1 MAARIT
7 KKELEEKVRHLEKE
21 NALHRQTEETLKET
35 EQALRRQNLYLSALQ
50 DIAPGLIQRLDLD
63 TLLEDIVQKAGD
75 LVDTPDGYIYL
86 YDPTSDVLEVR
97 VGIGR
102 WAKDI
107 GFRLRPGEGMAG
119 KVWQSGKLLVIDDYC
134 QWSGRIPD
142 TQFDNLHTLVG
153 LPLTVGNEI
162 LGVLGLSYFEKF
174 RSISED
180 ELAALKR
187 FAQLASIALSNAQL
201 YSNLERELKER
212 KIAEEALRESEGRLI
227 AIFDATP
234 DPLVVYDRQGYPLFL
249 NPAFTRVFGW
259 FPEEL
264 QARKIPFVPEDQ
276 KELTAEKIR
285 QIIETGEPQHFET
298 RRLTKKGLTLNV
310 YISAAII
317 RGRQDEFFGMVVH
330 LTDISTTKSLERQLL
345 QAQKMEAIGT
355 LAGGIAH
362 DFNNLLMG
370 IQGRTSLLLMDLT
383 EDTAPHEQLK
393 GIEDLVRSASQLTAQ
408 MLGFARGGK
417 YEVKTTDLNHL
428 ISEINLMFGRTR
440 KEIRIQASLAEDLWS
455 VDADRAQLEQVL
467 LNLYINSWQAMPGG
481 GELVVQTGNQVLT
494 EKEAQLLGA
503 SPGRFVKITVAD
515 SGVGMDAAVRQR
527 IFEPFF
533 TTKERGRGTGL
544 GLASVYGIVRNHG
557 GCIKVDS
564 QKHQGATFRIYLPA
578 SEKIPVSEKTAIA
591 APLSSE
597 GTILLVDDEKFVL
610 DIGRQMLQRLGF
622 QVFCAEGGQKALA
635 VFSENRDAIDLV
647 VLDMIM
653 PDMGGAD
660 TFTRL
665 KEIDPAVKVL
675 LSSGYS
681 IDGRA
686 SKIIQQGCD
695 GFIQK
700 PFSLQSLAEK
710 VTAIISKSAP

>member
-1 MAARIT
+1 MAARVT
-7 KKELEEKVRHLEKE
+7 KKELEEKVRQLEKE
-21 NALHRQTEETLKET
+21 IERSRQDAATLKEA
-35 EQALRRQNLYLSALQ
+35 EQTLRRQNLYLAALQ

-102 WAKDI
+102 WADDI

-119 KVWQSGKLLVIDDYC
+119 KAWQSGEMLVIDDYC

-142 TQFDNLHTLVG
+142 PQFDNLHTLVG
-153 LPLTVGNEI
+153 LPLTVGTEI
-162 LGVLGLSYFEKF
+162 IGVLGLSYFEKF
-174 RSISED
+174 RNISED
-180 ELAALKR
+180 ELEALKR
-187 FAQLASIALSNAQL
+187 FAQLASIAISNAQL
-201 YSNLERELKER
+201 YSNLEQELNDR
-212 KIAEEALRESEGRLI
+212 KTAQEALRESERRLI
-227 AIFDATP
+227 AIFEAAP
-234 DPLVVYDRQGYPLFL
+234 DPLVVYDRQGHPMFL
-249 NPAFTRVFGW
+249 NPAFTKVFGW
-259 FPEEL
+259 YPEEL
-264 QARKIPFVPEDQ
+264 QGRKIPFVPEDQ
-276 KELTAEKIR
+276 KALTAEKIQR
-285 QIIETGEPQHFET
+285 IIKTGEPQQFET
-298 RRLTKKGLTLNV
+298 RRSTKEGLTLDVN
-310 YISAAII
+310 ISAAII
-317 RGRQDEFFGMVVH
+317 KGQQDEFIGMVVS
-330 LTDISTTKSLERQLL
+330 LTDLTATKSLERQLL

-370 IQGRTSLLLMDLT
+370 IQGRASLLLMDLEENT
-383 EDTAPHEQLK
+383 PVYEQLK
-393 GIEDLVRSASQLTAQ
+393 GIEDLVRSASTLTAQ

-417 YEVKTTDLNHL
+417 YEVQTTDLNQL
-428 ISEINLMFGRTR
+428 ISEINQMFGRTH
-440 KEIRIQASLAEDLWS
+440 KEIRVQEALAEDLWS

-467 LNLYINSWQAMPGG
+467 LNLYINSWQAMPDGG
-481 GELVVQTGNQVLT
+481 DLVVQTSNQVLT
-494 EKEAQLLGA
+494 EKEAQLAGA
-503 SPGRFVKITVAD
+503 SAGRSVKITVSD
-515 SGVGMDAAVRQR
+515 TGVGMDVAVRQR

-544 GLASVYGIVRNHG
+544 GLASVYGIIRNHG
-557 GCIKVDS
+557 GFIKVDS
-564 QKHQGATFRIYLPA
+564 RKNQGTTFTIYLPA
-578 SEKIPVSEKTAIA
+578 TDNKPARAKTAAA
-591 APLSSE
+591 APLSTD
-597 GTILLVDDEKFVL
+597 GTILLVDDEKYVL

-622 QVFCAEGGQKALA
+622 EVICADGGQKAIAL
-635 VFSENRDAIDLV
+635 FREHQDSIDLV

-653 PDMGGAD
+653 PDMGGGD

-675 LSSGYS
+675 LSSGYT

-686 SKIIQQGCD
+686 SEIIQQGCD

-710 VTAIISKSAP
+710 VSAIIGTTEA